1 MENTWILFQMKNEVV
16 FKKSGMKWRGSFYKK
31 EPEMASKGLNSCN
44 SWEST
49 ISVITTSKIYFTKEF
64 ALNIALSRISSLY

>member
-44 SWEST
+44 PWESLQPLKF
-49 ISVITTSKIYFTKEF
+49 ISPR
-64 ALNIALSRISSLY
+64 NLS